1 MSGSKQRSL
10 LRDRHFATLFVGE
23 TVSELGSTIT
33 FLAFPLIAIGL
44 HASTF
49 AVGAI
54 AAATNAAWLFVAL
67 PAGAWVDRVRRRPVL
82 IACDLVSAALLAS
95 VPVAWA
101 LHVLT
106 VLQLGIVGFATGA
119 VTVVFEVAYPA
130 FLPSLIS
137 KERLVDGNG
146 LMEAGLNGARIAGPS
161 LGGVLVQTV
170 GGPVTL
176 LVDTASFLVAAAGLS
191 TIRVTEP
198 HKSKRDRGP
207 RSSMRA
213 DIAAGLRYVLGSPPL
228 RTLVGAVAVGN
239 FVFGGYGAVVLVFFA
254 RQLGLAAGVIG
265 VVVAL
270 GGVGGIIGSLVS
282 GPIANRIGNARLM
295 WLSTLVV
302 TPVLL
307 LVPLGDK
314 GPRLALSV
322 AGVFLTNGALVAFN
336 VCVRAALQ
344 RTAPAEILGR
354 VTASIRVFSR
364 GALPLG
370 ALVGGAIAGAWTPR
384 VALVTMLL
392 GYAIVPLLFWRSPIA
407 RSRTFFEDDAPTQA
421 PGEAALAHDG

>member
-1 MSGSKQRSL
+1 MSDSKQRSL
-10 LRDRHFATLFVGE
+10 LRDRHFATLFAGE
-23 TVSELGSTIT
+23 TISELGSTVT

-54 AAATNAAWLFVAL
+54 AAATNAAWLIVAL

-95 VPVAWA
+95 VPIAWA

-106 VLQLGIVGFATGA
+106 VLQLGIVGFLTGA

-130 FLPSLIS
+130 FLPSLVA
-137 KERLVDGNG
+137 KDRLVEGNG

-161 LGGVLVQTV
+161 LGGILVQTV

-191 TIRVTEP
+191 TIRVAEP
-198 HKSKRDRGP
+198 HTSTKRDRAP
-207 RSSMRA
+207 RWSMRA
-213 DIAAGLRYVLGSPPL
+213 DIATGLRYVLGSPPL

-307 LVPLGDK
+307 LIPLGDK

-322 AGVFLTNGALVAFN
+322 AGVFLTNGA
-336 VCVRAALQ
+336 
-344 RTAPAEILGR
+344 
-354 VTASIRVFSR
+354 
-364 GALPLG
+364 
-370 ALVGGAIAGAWTPR
+370 
-384 VALVTMLL
+384 
-392 GYAIVPLLFWRSPIA
+392 
-407 RSRTFFEDDAPTQA
+407 
-421 PGEAALAHDG
+421 